1 LSRGLFATV
10 LCAGTTLALGLP
22 PSGVG
27 AQDTGTSP
35 DQGCLLCHGELE
47 FLRRQAGS
55 LEQARTLLVP
65 HGALPAS
72 AHDGMACTTCHE
84 GFDPFPHPA
93 AVTTESCAS
102 CHEMMS
108 EVWASSVHAGED
120 EAECSA
126 CHGVHDVLPADSLRT
141 PSGVAR
147 MSFACT
153 TCHETSALPLSDP
166 HAVEVS
172 CASCHTAH
180 ATRVADGPGS
190 AVAPLAQVETCG
202 ACHIEEADSARTDV
216 HYEAL
221 VADGRASLAL
231 LRGGQGPRPP
241 TCTSCHGAHGM
252 LAPSHARFDQ
262 DMVDQCAVCHED
274 YADAYFGTYH
284 GKATAVGS
292 EIVAT
297 CDHCHGSHRI
307 FPAADD
313 RSWVA
318 MGHLVETCGRCH
330 EHASA
335 SFVEYDSHPNP
346 LDRDRNAPLFFSF
359 VFMNVLLFGVLVV
372 FGLHTGLWWV
382 RLILDDRRRIS
393 GSPGGGHG

>member
-1 LSRGLFATV
+1 LSRGLVTTA
-10 LCAGTTLALGLP
+10 LCAGILALSVP
-22 PSGVG
+22 TSGVG
-27 AQDTGTSP
+27 AQDTGSSA
-35 DQGCLLCHGELE
+35 DQACLLCHGELE

-55 LEQARTLLVP
+55 LERARTLLVP
-65 HGALPAS
+65 DDALAAS
-72 AHDGMACTTCHE
+72 AHGDMSCTTCHE

-93 AVTTESCAS
+93 AVNTEPCVS
-102 CHEMMS
+102 CHEEVS
-108 EVWASSVHAGED
+108 EVWAASVHAGEAA
-120 EAECSA
+120 AECSA
-126 CHGVHDVLPADSLRT
+126 CHGVHDVAPADTLRM
-141 PSGVAR
+141 PSGVAA
-147 MSFACT
+147 MNLACT
-153 TCHETSALPLSDP
+153 TCHGTSALPSSDP
-166 HAVEVS
+166 HAMEVS
-172 CASCHTAH
+172 CASCHTPH
-180 ATRVADGPGS
+180 ATRTAAGPGS

-202 ACHIEEADSARTDV
+202 ACHTEEADSARTDV
-216 HYEAL
+216 HHEAL

-231 LRGGQGPRPP
+231 LSGGQGPRPP

-262 DMVDQCAVCHED
+262 DMVDQCAVCHEN
-274 YADAYFGTYH
+274 YGDAYFGTYH

-307 FPAADD
+307 FPASDD

-318 MGHLVETCGRCH
+318 PGHLVETCGQCH

-346 LDRDRNAPLFFSF
+346 LDRERNSALFFSF

-382 RLILDDRRRIS
+382 RLILDDRRRAS
-393 GSPGGGHG
+393 GGAGGGHV